1 MSLFSNP
8 KVLRWEVIRRQG
20 GSASTDKLARA
31 IADRF
36 SDIGF
41 SLTEEDRRGIDEL
54 IKVFND
60 SSTRRPEEFSKVT
73 EAEPWRGGICLM
85 VIHDAV
91 VMETRIESDSL
102 CATEDE
108 VRAEWKRLNKNRKSK
123 MVTLELPMW
132 VECLGIH
139 QVVTQNQ
146 NDEEKMVLN
155 PGVTEYWM
163 PKSTIGFGWLGNE
176 DYQRIWLFLSR
187 MWQFIEDCNDIRKTW
202 PADLTQDEA
211 TAVPLEQLRRVTEEN
226 SKALK
231 ERQDLLLNLK
241 ELNVRL
247 KVTIDNL
254 KKIIKPNEASESPPR
269 LITGNVIKQIESLI
283 KLPQSKLEGQIQIDL
298 EQYQNKVDRL
308 KTRGEA
314 LNASVQLAEARA
326 AENLN
331 RITVS
336 LGFAG
341 VLLAFAQI
349 HTEWFAWNKP
359 WSWLLY
365 SLIGYLL
372 YRACISA
379 GLKERI
385 PAWMKPSCKKSPREP

>member
-8 KVLRWEVIRRQG
+8 KVLRWEAIRRHG
-20 GSASTDKLARA
+20 GFLGSNNLVRA

-36 SDIGF
+36 ADIGF
-41 SLTEEDRRGIDEL
+41 PLTEEDRPKIDEF
-54 IKVFND
+54 INVFND
-60 SSTRRPEEFSKVT
+60 SSTGRPEEFSKMT
-73 EAEPWRGGICLM
+73 EVEPYRGGIRLM

-108 VRAEWKRLNKNRKSK
+108 VRDEWKRLNKNRKSK
-123 MVTLELPMW
+123 MVALELPMW

-146 NDEEKMVLN
+146 NDEEKMVIN

-202 PADLTQDEA
+202 PADLAQDEA

-254 KKIIKPNEASESPPR
+254 KKIIKPNEASESPAR
-269 LITGNVIKQIESLI
+269 LITGHVIKQIESLI

-331 RITVS
+331 RIAVS

-349 HTEWFAWNKP
+349 HTEWFAWDRT

-365 SLIGYLL
+365 SVVAILL
-372 YRACISA
+372 YRASVSA

-385 PAWMKPSCKKSPREP
+385 PAWMKPSRMKSGREP